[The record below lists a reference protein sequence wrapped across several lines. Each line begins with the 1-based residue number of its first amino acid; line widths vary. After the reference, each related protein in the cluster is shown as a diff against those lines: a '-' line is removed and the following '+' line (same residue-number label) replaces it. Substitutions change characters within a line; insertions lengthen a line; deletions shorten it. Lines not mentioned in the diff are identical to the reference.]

1 MQRIIV
7 FTLFISFTLI
17 GCKKNELKQPTD
29 VSFKMDINRNPSNSG
44 HLIFNSGSI
53 LLAAFEIE
61 GTRQEG
67 DPIAFSKSF
76 PQGLS
81 VNFSPTNTISELF
94 FNIPQGVYNDL
105 DISFET
111 FDDNGDITILVE
123 GQYTNQSSVTFPL
136 RFEFSSSEYF
146 SINGESSSGSSTI
159 VLNKDTPATTLIT
172 FDPIYWFGTISNNMF
187 NNADLVNIGGQM
199 TILINESNNSDIYD
213 IVADRIDE
221 TTSASFN

>member
-7 FTLFISFTLI
+7 FSLLIFLTLQ
-17 GCKKNELKQPTD
+17 GCKKNQLKIPTD
-29 VSFKMDINRNPSNSG
+29 VSFKMDINRNPSNTG
-44 HLIFNSGSI
+44 HLVFNNGSI
-53 LLAAFEIE
+53 LLAAFDIE

-81 VNFSPTNTISELF
+81 VNFSPTNTISDLF
-94 FNIPQGVYNDL
+94 FNIPQGVYTDL
-105 DISFET
+105 DVSFET

-136 RFEFSSSEYF
+136 RFEFLSSEYF
-146 SINGESSSGSSTI
+146 SINGESGSGSGTI
-159 VLNKDTPATTLIT
+159 VLNKDTPVSTLVK

-221 TTSASFN
+221 TTSATFN

>member
-7 FTLFISFTLI
+7 FSLLIFLTLQ
-17 GCKKNELKQPTD
+17 GCKKDDLKLPTD
-29 VSFKMDINRNPSNSG
+29 VSFKMDINRNPSSTG
-44 HLIFNSGSI
+44 HLVFNNGSI
-53 LLAAFEIE
+53 LLAAFDIE

-81 VNFSPTNTISELF
+81 INFSPTNNISELF
-94 FNIPQGVYNDL
+94 FTIPQGVYTDL

-111 FDDNGDITILVE
+111 FDDNGGITILVE

-136 RFEFSSSEYF
+136 RFEFLSSEYF
-146 SINGESSSGSSTI
+146 SINGKSGSGSGTI
-159 VLNKDTPATTLIT
+159 VLNKDTPMSSFVKL
-172 FDPIYWFGTISNNMF
+172 DPIYWFGTISNNMF

-221 TTSASFN
+221 TTSATFN

>member
-7 FTLFISFTLI
+7 FSLVISLI
-17 GCKKNELKQPTD
+17 LQGCKKDDLKLPTD
-29 VSFKMDINRNPSNSG
+29 VSFKMDINRNLSNTG
-44 HLIFNSGSI
+44 HLVFNSGSI
-53 LLAAFEIE
+53 LLAAFDIE

-67 DPIAFSKSF
+67 DPISFGKSF

-81 VNFSPTNTISELF
+81 VSFSPTNNISDLF
-94 FNIPQGVYNDL
+94 FNIPQGVYTDL

-123 GQYTNQSSVTFPL
+123 GQYTNQSNITFPL
-136 RFEFSSSEYF
+136 RFECLSSEYF
-146 SINGESSSGSSTI
+146 SINGESGSGSSTI
-159 VLNKDTPATTLIT
+159 VLNKDTPVTSFVK
-172 FDPIYWFGTISNNMF
+172 FDPIYWFGTISNNKF

-213 IVADRIDE
+213 IVVDRIDE
-221 TTSASFN
+221 TTSAIFN